1 MGSRQI
7 FFNIPEKSIAEK
19 VRELDKRL
27 ASLKRKC
34 NSLLHRNS
42 RAKAKLFRLQAQILW
57 GKTR

>member
-7 FFNIPEKSIAEK
+7 FFNIPEKTLAEK

-27 ASLKRKC
+27 TALDRQC
-34 NSLLHRNS
+34 NSLLHRLS
-42 RAKAKLFRLQAQILW
+42 KAKTKLFRLQAQILW

>member
-7 FFNIPEKSIAEK
+7 FFNIPEKSLAEK

-27 ASLKRKC
+27 TALKMKC

-42 RAKAKLFRLQAQILW
+42 RVKARLFRLQSQILW

>member
-7 FFNIPEKSIAEK
+7 FFNIPEKTLAEK
-19 VRELDKRL
+19 AMDLDKRL
-27 ASLKRKC
+27 TSLCRKC

-42 RAKAKLFRLQAQILW
+42 RVKARLFRLQAQILW

>member
-7 FFNIPEKSIAEK
+7 FFNIPEKTLAEK

-27 ASLKRKC
+27 TALCRKC
-34 NSLLHRNS
+34 NSLLHRIEQG
-42 RAKAKLFRLQAQILW
+42 KTKLFRLQSQILW